1 MHNGSQDMREL
12 GRRGGRAIPK
22 AKRADAGRETLRE
35 FLRREVDPSA
45 VWAAIQSSLASSN
58 ERDKLAGAK
67 LLLGE
72 LYEPAVERERE
83 EQAEVARSRERLL
96 LEVEKIGAK
105 RTLAVLAERGVI
117 RPRVALAGSRDGP
130 FVGVVKFELREL
142 AEWAA
147 VWAPAAVAV
156 SDVACGGCGKAGVRL
171 VKEGESVDCEAV
183 YCETCK
189 SR

>member
-1 MHNGSQDMREL
+1 MTSVLERASNGSVSDRNGLCRATTRKGEPCRRKALDADGLCLVHHGSQDMREL
-12 GRRGGRAIPK
+12 GRLGGRATPK
-22 AKRADAGRETLRE
+22 VKRPGAQRESLRE

-96 LEVEKIGAK
+96 HEVEKIGAK

-117 RPRVALAGSRDGP
+117 RPRGGLAGSRDGP

-142 AEWAA
+142 AE
-147 VWAPAAVAV
+147 
-156 SDVACGGCGKAGVRL
+156 
-171 VKEGESVDCEAV
+171 
-183 YCETCK
+183 
-189 SR
+189 